1 MWDQT
6 ESLSGNEDS
15 NDQENL
21 LLTRNSSKSRPNQVK
36 TYWNDEC
43 GENGSTKENLF
54 QKPIIC
60 SCCRKRN
67 EQCNVGD
74 TLDIVPSKEHNEI
87 TQKNE
92 FSKLEQVERY
102 GTFCARKLI
111 IACLIQKD
119 IGNRKARIMEKH
131 IAIVSRKWN
140 LNWIPVLDYMHTHL
154 ERYPEINYNGFTNIC
169 S

>member
-111 IACLIQKD
+111 IVCVTRVFNSKGYWQSQGKNYGKTYYDCIEK
-119 IGNRKARIMEKH
+119 MEFK
-131 IAIVSRKWN
+131 
-140 LNWIPVLDYMHTHL
+140 LNSSI
-154 ERYPEINYNGFTNIC
+154 
-169 S
+169 